1 MRSSS
6 EPSRE
11 PSAPDATAAPSARAA
26 RRPAELG
33 DAAASGARD
42 IGGRRVLTL
51 ERALRIGR
59 IVLAVGGAP
68 SMMLAPE
75 GLPRLRTV
83 ELELSSVER
92 ENAGMRREVEVLRA
106 RVRKLR
112 EDPATVERLARDE
125 LGLVR
130 ETEIVFQFSK

>member
-1 MRSSS
+1 M
-6 EPSRE
+6 
-11 PSAPDATAAPSARAA
+11 
-26 RRPAELG
+26 
-33 DAAASGARD
+33 
-42 IGGRRVLTL
+42 LTL
-51 ERALRIGR
+51 ERALRIGL

-92 ENAGMRREVEVLRA
+92 ETAGMRREVEVLRA